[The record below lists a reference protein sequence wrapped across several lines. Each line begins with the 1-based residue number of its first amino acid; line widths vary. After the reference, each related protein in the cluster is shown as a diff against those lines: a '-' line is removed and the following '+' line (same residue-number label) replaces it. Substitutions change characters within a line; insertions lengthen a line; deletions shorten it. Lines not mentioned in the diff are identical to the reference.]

1 MKGDG
6 DPIDVLEIG
15 ERVSLI
21 LHLHGSVNI
30 SRNFRRLL
38 ILIETFSLFF
48 IFFLFYQTE
57 KEDLGTENEPA
68 WSIKDIDMNQWP
80 RTLATLA
87 LPNFYGPKR
96 NPSYPGNGQFLWAY

>member
-38 ILIETFSLFF
+38 FLIETFSLFF
-48 IFFLFYQTE
+48 YFFFYFTKQ
-57 KEDLGTENEPA
+57 K
-68 WSIKDIDMNQWP
+68 K
-80 RTLATLA
+80 RTLEQRMNRPGLSKTLT
-87 LPNFYGPKR
+87 
-96 NPSYPGNGQFLWAY
+96 